1 MRILWIGVGGV
12 DYSLRSRQI
21 YQQLLLLSKK
31 NNVTLVVKK
40 NSRVAR
46 EIRDSVETI
55 YFVSEYLS
63 PLFSF
68 LIYLKGHLFS
78 KYDAVYTKLT
88 FSILSGFLIKL
99 FFRRA
104 YWVANLND
112 HPEAVLIPNK
122 LSLRYIKFKLFIMLL
137 KRFRIL
143 SLVDLA
149 ITVGSQMDHGLPNI
163 FASEYHVQREKMLL
177 VENGV
182 DLSVF
187 KRTKDEPDERPFR
200 MVFVGHLSPHF
211 GIDTLMMAMT
221 YLKKQVAEIE
231 LIMIG
236 IASQKEID
244 FVKYRAMEYKVIEYI
259 KLPGVVKS
267 ENLPAILQKCHIG
280 IYPFLKT
287 HDLDCVFPVK
297 VYNYLAMELPVVAS
311 NLYGVSQIVK
321 HGYNGLLVE
330 PDDPQD
336 LARALIELSNDKDLY
351 NRLKENTRKSVLKND
366 WKRIIK
372 KIMVKLE
379 DEIRGSTVYE
389 SNH

>member
-12 DYSLRSRQI
+12 DYSLRSRQT
-21 YQQLLLLSKK
+21 YQQLLLMSKK
-31 NNVTLVVKK
+31 NDVTLIVKK

-55 YFVSEYLS
+55 YFVSEFLAPIFSLAIYLRS
-63 PLFSF
+63 LFST
-68 LIYLKGHLFS
+68 
-78 KYDAVYTKLT
+78 KYDVVYTKLT
-88 FSILSGFLIKL
+88 SSIFSGFLIKL
-99 FFRRA
+99 FFRRT

-112 HPEAVLIPNK
+112 HPEAVLISNK
-122 LSLRYIKFKLFIMLL
+122 HSFRYIKLKLFIMLL

-149 ITVGSQMDHGLPNI
+149 ITVGSEMDHGLPNI
-163 FASEYHVQREKMLL
+163 FASEYHVRREKMLL

-182 DLSVF
+182 DLSLF
-187 KRTKDEPDERPFR
+187 KRTENEPDERPFR

-211 GIDTLMMAMT
+211 GINTLMKAMA

-231 LIMIG
+231 LMMIG
-236 IASQKEID
+236 IASQEEIN
-244 FVKYRAMEYKVIEYI
+244 FVKCKAVEYNIKEHI

-280 IYPFLKT
+280 IYPFRKT

-321 HGYNGLLVE
+321 HRYNGLLVE

-336 LARALIELSNDKDLY
+336 LAMALIELYSDKDLY
-351 NRLKENTRKSVLKND
+351 NRLKENTRKSVLKNN
-366 WKRIIK
+366 WKDIIE

-379 DEIRGSTVYE
+379 DEIRRSAVHE